1 MNREPRLAML
11 AALGLSSLLLGC
23 EPPKTGSGGGG
34 SASRPTSK
42 PAGKAPAAEKKE
54 TPDKGEPG
62 DKPAED
68 GPGDTPDRAAGFDHS
83 AFDKLL
89 KTYVTDQS
97 RVDYAAWKAKD
108 LKTLDAYLATVK
120 AAKPDALPSAAHKK
134 AFWINV
140 YNAWTIR
147 SILAKYPLESILDI
161 AKDGGDFH
169 VWKKNPI
176 TIDGKPYNL
185 DTIEKQILLKDLAE
199 PRAHFAVN
207 CASIGC
213 PPLKPSAWSAA
224 TLDEDFAANA
234 RTYFA
239 LPGNFS
245 YDAASKTVGISQLFD
260 WYKAD
265 FGGTPDKVQKA
276 LAPYVPNAEAK
287 KLMESGGATLKYL
300 DYNWK
305 LNDAKG
311 S

>member
-1 MNREPRLAML
+1 MAPNWGFAGVSMGGCCGKVARARSVMGNSTKESAVLLKVKTILSTRDENMQNSRKLLIPTVENCLETHGWAHPVSALACWALSRVYKIL
-11 AALGLSSLLLGC
+11 ATQASSDKEKQHYLKGC
-23 EPPKTGSGGGG
+23 E
-34 SASRPTSK
+34 
-42 PAGKAPAAEKKE
+42 
-54 TPDKGEPG
+54 
-62 DKPAED
+62 
-68 GPGDTPDRAAGFDHS
+68 HY
-83 AFDKLL
+83 L
-89 KTYVTDQS
+89 KI
-97 RVDYAAWKAKD
+97 VDNY
-108 LKTLDAYLATVK
+108 
-120 AAKPDALPSAAHKK
+120 
-134 AFWINV
+134 F
-140 YNAWTIR
+140 
-147 SILAKYPLESILDI
+147 
-161 AKDGGDFH
+161 KDGGDFH